1 MINLMSWVPHPHLA
15 GDRAVVAWSTGGIC
29 KIALNRPGKR
39 NAIDGEM
46 AQSLHEALQ
55 WFISADHIRAG
66 LLIGDES
73 AFSSGGDISMFAGFA
88 GGDGADFTRR
98 GYDILR
104 PLELSAKPL
113 IAAVRG
119 YCLAG
124 GLEVALACDFIIAAD
139 DAQFGFGELDLGI
152 IPGWGGTARIS
163 RAIPVRRARQL
174 VLTSERLIGHQAR
187 DLGLV
192 NECVPATEV
201 LPRAETLARRLA
213 ACPPEAIE
221 AAQHVMRL
229 ATLDEH
235 FDEALTEEYEA
246 AGRLFNGESARD
258 RVSLWLEAATRRG
271 SRRP

>member
-1 MINLMSWVPHPHLA
+1 MSWVPHPHLT
-15 GDRAVVAWSTGGIC
+15 GDRAVVVYTAGDIC
-29 KIALNRPGKR
+29 KISFNRPGKR
-39 NAIDGEM
+39 NAIDREV
-46 AQSLHEALQ
+46 AESLHEALQ
-55 WFISADHIRAG
+55 WFISAEQIRAG
-66 LLIGDES
+66 LMLGDEL
-73 AFSSGGDISMFAGFA
+73 AFSSGGDISMFADFA
-88 GGDGADFTRR
+88 DGDGADFTRR

-139 DAQFGFGELDLGI
+139 DAKFGFGELDLGL

-174 VLTSERLIGHQAR
+174 VLTSERITGQQAR
-187 DLGLV
+187 DLGLA
-192 NECVPATEV
+192 NECLPANQV
-201 LPRAETLARRLA
+201 LERAEALARRLA
-213 ACPPEAIE
+213 ACPPDAIE

-235 FDEALTEEYEA
+235 FDEALAEEHQA
-246 AGRLFNGESARD
+246 AGRLFNAEPTQGRL
-258 RVSLWLEAATRRG
+258 SLWLEAATRRNN
-271 SRRP
+271 RRS